1 MTLNMKN
8 WSVEIEKPIVEK
20 WKKSN
25 QFKFN
30 VKTKKKIYSIDTP
43 PPYIN
48 APIHIGHATTYAYQ
62 DFFARFWRM
71 KGCEV
76 LFPLGL
82 DRNGLPIE
90 LGAEKKFKVSPF
102 VVGRKKFVELC
113 KKMLEKTTMDSTDT
127 FAKLGISFNSY
138 KLSEDIGSVY
148 MTDSDDYRTLT
159 QMTFVDLYKKNLIY
173 EDSRINNW
181 DSKLQTTIADS
192 EIDYV
197 EKETLFND
205 VKWKVKETGEEIVI
219 GTTRPELICSCG
231 MVIFNPKDGRYKHLE
246 DKTAISPI
254 FEKEVPIKSHLFAQV
269 DKGTGLVMMCSA
281 GDVTDIQFFREQRL
295 KPVISIGMDGKM
307 NKNAGFL
314 KGLKVAFAR
323 EKITQELKDRHLL
336 VKQEKITHRT
346 PISERS
352 KVDVEFIEMPE
363 FYVKQLDVKDKIKKL
378 AEKIDF
384 FPESSRK
391 ILNDWI
397 DSISIDWPVSR
408 RRFYATEIPLWYSGD
423 LVAVPTEK
431 KYYQPWKDSVPKN
444 AEVFEL
450 STPKGVPR
458 NIFEKKMFTK
468 GKVSDKKFKDLK
480 WKGEGRVFDTW
491 FDSSISELF
500 ILGYGSKK
508 SIFDKAYPV
517 SLRPQGKEI
526 VRTWLYYTLL
536 RSYYETGKMPFESAW
551 IHQHILD
558 NKGIKM
564 SKSLGNVVDPQNLIS
579 EFGAEAFRLWAATE
593 GDLSKIDLRCSKDRI
608 RGELKTL
615 NKFLNVSKFV
625 FMFDKPKKKPK
636 LEKLDELF
644 IDYIEDLTKFSE
656 KHYEKYDFYNPSV
669 KLRYFLWE
677 IFASHYIEVVK
688 SRAYNQEKKFSK
700 SESDSA
706 RYSLYFLLERLLVLL
721 YPVIPQITTTI
732 GKELGIDLLKI
743 GWPKIA
749 PQAYTKEVREPPRGP
764 EPSRSERK
772 SSTTLKSVL
781 REKKDFSTKGK
792 IYTKGRKSNLKL
804 VEKIMNFNSEIWKQ
818 KKEKGISLRDEI
830 LEIEIP
836 KNLKNFEK
844 DLVACHKIV

>member
-1 MTLNMKN
+1 MTIKDVKN
-8 WSVEIEKPIVEK
+8 WSVDVEKPIVEK
-20 WKKSN
+20 WKNSN
-25 QFKFN
+25 QFKFD

-48 APIHIGHATTYAYQ
+48 APIHIGHATTYCYM
-62 DFFARFWRM
+62 DFFARFQRM

-90 LGAEKKFKVSPF
+90 LGAEKKFNVSPF
-102 VVGRKKFVELC
+102 IVGRKKFVELC
-113 KKMLEKTTMDSTDT
+113 KKMLEETSLASTET

-138 KLSEDIGSVY
+138 KISDEIGSVY
-148 MTDSDDYRTLT
+148 MTDSDDYRALT
-159 QMTFVDLYKKNLIY
+159 QSTFVDLYKKNLVY
-173 EDSRINNW
+173 EDVRINNW
-181 DSKLQTTIADS
+181 DTKLQTTIADS

-205 VKWKVKETGEEIVI
+205 VRWKVKETGEEIVI
-219 GTTRPELICSCG
+219 GTTRPELICTCG
-231 MVIFNPKDGRYKHLE
+231 MVIFNPKDKRYTKLE
-246 DKTAISPI
+246 GKTAISPI
-254 FEKEVPIKSHLFAQV
+254 FEKEVPIMSHPFAQV

-295 KPVISIGMDGKM
+295 KPVIAIEGDGKM
-307 NKNAGFL
+307 NEHAGFL
-314 KGLKVAFAR
+314 KGLKVKAAR
-323 EKITQELKDRHLL
+323 EKIIQELKDLHLL
-336 VKQEKITHRT
+336 KKQEKVTHRT

-363 FYVKQLDVKDKIKKL
+363 FYVKQLDIRDKLKKL
-378 AEKIDF
+378 TDKIDF

-423 LVAVPTEK
+423 LVAVPTDK
-431 KYYQPWKDSVPKN
+431 KYYQPWKDEVPKS
-444 AEVFEL
+444 AEVLE
-450 STPKGVPR
+450 KGVV
-458 NIFEKKMFTK
+458 I
-468 GKVSDKKFKDLK
+468 GKVGDRNFKDFK
-480 WKGEGRVFDTW
+480 WKGEERVFDTW

-500 ILGYGSKK
+500 ILGHKSKK

-536 RSYYETGKMPFESAW
+536 RGYYETGKMPFDSAW

-558 NKGIKM
+558 KNGIKM
-564 SKSLGNVVDPQNLIS
+564 SKSLGNVVDPQDLIK

-593 GDLSKIDLRCSKDRI
+593 GDLSKIDLRCSNERI

-615 NKFLNVSKFV
+615 NKLLNVSKFV
-625 FMFDKPKKKPK
+625 FMFDNPKKPK
-636 LEKLDELF
+636 LEKIDELF
-644 IDYIEDLTKFSE
+644 IDYLEDLTKFSE
-656 KHYEKYDFYNPSV
+656 KNYEKYDFYNPSI

-677 IFASHYIEVVK
+677 IFASHYIEIVK
-688 SRAYNQEKKFSK
+688 ARAYNQEKNFSK

-706 RYSLYFLLERLLVLL
+706 KYTLYFLLERLLVLF

-732 GKELGIDLLKI
+732 AKEMKIDLLETEFPKAKI
-743 GWPKIA
+743 G
-749 PQAYTKEVREPPRGP
+749 
-764 EPSRSERK
+764 K
-772 SSTTLKSVL
+772 S
-781 REKKDFSTKGK
+781 D
-792 IYTKGRKSNLKL
+792 LKL
-804 VEKIMNFNSEIWKQ
+804 VEKIMGFNSEVWKV

-830 LEIEIP
+830 SEVKIP
-836 KNLKNFEK
+836 KDLKNFEK
-844 DLVACHKIV
+844 DLISCHKILKS

>member
-1 MTLNMKN
+1 MAIKNIKN
-8 WSVEIEKPIVEK
+8 WSVDIEKPIVEK

-25 QFKFN
+25 QFKFD

-48 APIHIGHATTYAYQ
+48 APIHIGHATTYCYM
-62 DFFARFWRM
+62 DFFARFQRM

-113 KKMLEKTTMDSTDT
+113 KKMLEETTLASTET

-138 KLSEDIGSVY
+138 KVSEDIGSVY
-148 MTDSDDYRTLT
+148 MTDSDDYRALT
-159 QMTFVDLYKKNLIY
+159 QSTFVDLYKNNLVY
-173 EDSRINNW
+173 EDVRINNW

-205 VKWKVKETGEEIVI
+205 VKWKVKETGEEIVV
-219 GTTRPELICSCG
+219 GTTRPELICTCG
-231 MVIFNPKDGRYKHLE
+231 MVIFNPKDGRYKKLE
-246 DKTAISPI
+246 GLTAISPI
-254 FEKEVPIKSHLFAQV
+254 FGKEVPIMSHPFAQV
-269 DKGTGLVMMCSA
+269 DKGTGLVMMCSM

-295 KPVISIGMDGKM
+295 KPVIAIEGDGKM
-307 NKNAGFL
+307 NEHAGFL
-314 KGLKVAFAR
+314 KGLKVKAAR
-323 EKITQELKDRHLL
+323 EKIIEELKDLHLL
-336 VKQEKITHRT
+336 IKQEKVIHRT

-352 KVDVEFIEMPE
+352 KVDMEFIEMPE
-363 FYVKQLDVKDKIKKL
+363 FYVKQLEVKDKIKKL

-423 LVAVPTEK
+423 LVAVPVDK
-431 KYYQPWKDSVPKN
+431 KYYQPWKDEVPKN
-444 AEVFEL
+444 AEVLDL
-450 STPKGVPR
+450 SAPKGVPR

-468 GKVSDKKFKDLK
+468 GIIGKVSDKKFKDLK
-480 WKGEGRVFDTW
+480 WKGEERVFDTW
-491 FDSSISELF
+491 FDSSVSELF
-500 ILGYGSKK
+500 ILGYKSKK

-536 RSYYETGKMPFESAW
+536 RGYYETGKMPFESAW

-564 SKSLGNVVDPQNLIS
+564 SKSLGNVVDPQDLIK

-593 GDLSKIDLRCSKDRI
+593 GDLSRIDLKCSKERI
-608 RGELKTL
+608 QGELKTL
-615 NKFLNVSKFV
+615 NKLLNVSKFV
-625 FMFDKPKKKPK
+625 LMFDKPKKKPN
-636 LEKLDELF
+636 LEKIDELF
-644 IDYIEDLTKFSE
+644 IDYVEDLTKFSE
-656 KHYEKYDFYNPSV
+656 EHYAKYDFYNPSV
-669 KLRYFLWE
+669 KLRYFLWD

-688 SRAYNQEKKFSK
+688 SRAYNQDKKFSK

-706 RYSLYFLLERLLVLL
+706 KYTLYFLLERLLVLL
-721 YPVIPQITTTI
+721 YPVIPQVTSTI
-732 GKELGIDLLKI
+732 AKEMKIDLLKSEF
-743 GWPKIA
+743 PKA
-749 PQAYTKEVREPPRGP
+749 EKV
-764 EPSRSERK
+764 K
-772 SSTTLKSVL
+772 S
-781 REKKDFSTKGK
+781 D
-792 IYTKGRKSNLKL
+792 LKL
-804 VEKIMNFNSEIWKQ
+804 VEKIMKFNSDVWK
-818 KKEKGISLRDEI
+818 KKNEKGIKLRDEI
-830 LEIEIP
+830 LDVKFP
-836 KNLKNFEK
+836 KELKNFEK

>member
-1 MTLNMKN
+1 MVLNMKN
-8 WSVEIEKPIVEK
+8 WSVEIEKSIVEK
-20 WKKSN
+20 WKKST

-30 VKTKKKIYSIDTP
+30 PKTKKKIYSIDTP

-48 APIHIGHATTYAYQ
+48 APIHIGHATTYCYM

-71 KGCEV
+71 KGFEV

-113 KKMLEKTTMDSTDT
+113 KKMLEETTLASTET

-138 KLSEDIGSVY
+138 KVRDEIGSVY
-148 MTDSDDYRTLT
+148 MTDSDDYRALT
-159 QMTFVDLYKKNLIY
+159 QSTFVDLYKKGLVY
-173 EDSRINNW
+173 EDVRINNW
-181 DSKLQTTIADS
+181 DFKLQTTIADS

-219 GTTRPELICSCG
+219 GTTRPELICTCG
-231 MVIFNPKDGRYKHLE
+231 MVIFNPKDGRYKKLE
-246 DKTAISPI
+246 GLTAISPI
-254 FEKEVPIKSHLFAQV
+254 FGKEVPIMSHPFAQV
-269 DKGTGLVMMCSA
+269 DKGTGLVMMCSM
-281 GDVTDIQFFREQRL
+281 GDVTDIQFFREQGL
-295 KPVISIGMDGKM
+295 KPVISIEGNGKM
-307 NKNAGFL
+307 NENAGFL
-314 KGLKVAFAR
+314 KGLKVKAAR
-323 EKITQELKDRHLL
+323 EKIIGELKDRHLL
-336 VKQEKITHRT
+336 VKQEKIIHRT

-363 FYVKQLDVKDKIKKL
+363 FYVKQLDIKDKIKKL
-378 AEKIDF
+378 SEKINF
-384 FPESSRK
+384 YPESSRK

-423 LVAVPTEK
+423 FVAIPTEK
-431 KYYQPWKDSVPKN
+431 KYYQPWKDDVSKN
-444 AEVFEL
+444 ADVL
-450 STPKGVPR
+450 KNGKVV
-458 NIFEKKMFTK
+458 
-468 GKVSDKKFKDLK
+468 GKVSDKEFKNLK
-480 WKGEGRVFDTW
+480 WKGEERVFDTW

-500 ILGYGSKK
+500 ILGHKSKK

-536 RSYYETGKMPFESAW
+536 RGYYETGKMPFDSAW

-564 SKSLGNVVDPQNLIS
+564 SKSLGNVVDPQDLIK

-593 GDLSKIDLRCSKDRI
+593 GDLSNIDLRCSKDRI

-615 NKFLNVSKFV
+615 NKLLNVSKFV

-636 LEKLDELF
+636 LEKIDELF
-644 IDYIEDLTKFSE
+644 VDYMEDLTKFCE
-656 KHYEKYDFYNPSV
+656 EHYLKYDFYKPST

-677 IFASHYIEVVK
+677 IFASHYIEVIK

-706 RYSLYFLLERLLVLL
+706 KYTLYYLLERLLVLL
-721 YPVIPQITTTI
+721 YPVIPQVTSTI
-732 GKELGIDLLKI
+732 GKELGIDLLKENF
-743 GWPKIA
+743 PK
-749 PQAYTKEVREPPRGP
+749 
-764 EPSRSERK
+764 
-772 SSTTLKSVL
+772 LK
-781 REKKDFSTKGK
+781 KGK
-792 IYTKGRKSNLKL
+792 SDLKL
-804 VEKIMNFNSEIWKQ
+804 VEKIMEFNSEVWKQ

-830 LEIEIP
+830 IDIDIP
-836 KNLKNFEK
+836 KELKNFEK
-844 DLVACHKIV
+844 DLVSCHKIA

>member
-1 MTLNMKN
+1 MALKDMKN
-8 WSVEIEKPIVEK
+8 WSVEIEKLVIEK
-20 WKKSN
+20 WKKSD
-25 QFKFN
+25 QFKFD

-48 APIHIGHATTYAYQ
+48 APIHIGHATTYCYM

-71 KGCEV
+71 KGFEV

-102 VVGRKKFVELC
+102 VIGRKKFVELC
-113 KKMLEKTTMDSTDT
+113 KKMLEETSLESTDT

-138 KLSEDIGSVY
+138 KVSKDIGSVY
-148 MTDSDDYRTLT
+148 MTDSDDYRALT
-159 QMTFVDLYKKNLIY
+159 QATFVDLYKKGLVY

-205 VKWKVKETGEEIVI
+205 VKWKVKEGGEEIVI
-219 GTTRPELICSCG
+219 GTTRPELICTCG

-246 DKTAISPI
+246 GKTAISPI
-254 FEKEVPIKSHLFAQV
+254 FEKEVLIKSHPFAQV

-281 GDVTDIQFFREQRL
+281 GDVTDIQFFREQKL
-295 KPVISIGMDGKM
+295 KPVIAIEGDGKM
-307 NKNAGFL
+307 NANAGFL
-314 KGLKVAFAR
+314 KGLKVKAAR
-323 EKITQELKDRHLL
+323 EKIIEELKDKNLL

-346 PISERS
+346 PISERT

-363 FYVKQLDVKDKIKKL
+363 FYVKQLEVKDKIKKL
-378 AEKIDF
+378 AEKVDF

-408 RRFYATEIPLWYSGD
+408 RRFYATEIPLWYTDD
-423 LVAVPTEK
+423 LVAVPTDK
-431 KYYQPWKDSVPKN
+431 KYYQPWKDDVPKN
-444 AEVFEL
+444 AEVFQL
-450 STPKGVPR
+450 SAPKGVPLDISR
-458 NIFEKKMFTK
+458 EMSTGGII
-468 GKVSDKKFKDLK
+468 GKVSDKKFKNLE
-480 WKGEGRVFDTW
+480 WKGEERVFDTW

-500 ILGYGSKK
+500 ILGHRSDN

-536 RSYYETGKMPFESAW
+536 RGYYETGKMPFDSTW

-564 SKSLGNVVDPQNLIS
+564 SKSLGNVVDPKDLIA
-579 EFGAEAFRLWAATE
+579 EFGAEAFRFWAATE

-608 RGELKTL
+608 RGEVKTL
-615 NKFLNVSKFV
+615 NKLLNVSKFV
-625 FMFDKPKKKPK
+625 LIFNKPKKPK

-644 IDYIEDLTKFSE
+644 IDYLEDLTKFSE
-656 KHYEKYDFYNPSV
+656 EHYKKYDFYNPLI

-677 IFASHYIEVVK
+677 IFASHYVELVK
-688 SRAYNQEKKFSK
+688 ARAYNQKKKFSK
-700 SESDSA
+700 SECDSA
-706 RYSLYFLLERLLVLL
+706 KYTLHFLLERLLVLF

-732 GKELGIDLLKI
+732 AKEMKLDLLKI
-743 GWPKIA
+743 DFPDAK
-749 PQAYTKEVREPPRGP
+749 
-764 EPSRSERK
+764 K
-772 SSTTLKSVL
+772 SKS
-781 REKKDFSTKGK
+781 D
-792 IYTKGRKSNLKL
+792 LKL
-804 VEKIMNFNSEIWKQ
+804 VEKIMEFNSEVWKQ

-830 LEIEIP
+830 IDVEIP
-836 KNLKNFEK
+836 KELKSFEK
-844 DLVACHKIV
+844 DLVACHKIS